1 MKLSLPFLQL
11 PLLFD
16 AGRLAEEIAAIGE
29 AAWMPHPQGFPG
41 NSMLPLVAVDGEPS
55 NESFAGEMRPT
66 PHLERCP
73 YLEQTIATLGV
84 TVGRS
89 RLMRLSGHAEVTRH
103 ADQGYYW
110 LDRVRVH
117 VPVTTQPTVRFEC
130 GDAQVNMAAGT
141 CWIFD
146 TWRQHRVLND
156 AEDERIHLVVDTVGG
171 ERFWAM
177 AMQGRSHDGRAV
189 SGRWEPQQIVPDA
202 QAPRRL
208 VLERANVPRVMT
220 PWELTSRIGF
230 LFAEARPHPG
240 LDALQPIAAHFTRQW
255 QSLWAAHGD
264 HEEGWPEYR
273 RVLDAFMG
281 EVRRLVN
288 DVNLRNELPLAA
300 ALMAQ
305 VGKMAVGGRAA
316 AAAPGMAMMS
326 APLIGAAAAPVS
338 TPAPARTTCTDPRFE
353 RPVFIVSSPRAGS
366 TMLFEAMARAAG
378 AYTIGGESHA
388 LIEGMPELHPA
399 TNGIESNRLTAAA
412 ATAAVADTLR
422 QRFAAA
428 LRDRDGKP
436 PGPGRL
442 RLLEKTPKNS
452 LRVPFLAEV
461 FPEAEFIYLYRD
473 PRETLGSMMDAW
485 NSGRFRTYPSL
496 PSWPG
501 PPWSLLLVPGWRE
514 LIGRPLGEVVCA
526 QWETTTRLLLE
537 DLAALP
543 PQRVQVVRYDLL
555 KQDPE
560 RELRRLCGAVGLD
573 WDQPLTQDL
582 PLSRYT
588 LTPPDP
594 EKWRRHAAAIE
605 PQLARLQATMARAA
619 RFAGVPAA

>member
-1 MKLSLPFLQL
+1 MKLSFPFLQL

-16 AGRLAEEIAAIGE
+16 AGRLAEEIAALGE
-29 AAWMPHPQGFPG
+29 DVWMPHPQGFPG
-41 NSMLPLVAVDGEPS
+41 NSMLPLVAVEGDAA

-66 PHLERCP
+66 PHLARCP
-73 YLEQTIATLGV
+73 YLEQAIASLGV

-110 LDRVRVH
+110 ADRVRVH
-117 VPVTTQPTVRFEC
+117 IPVTTQPTVRFEC

-146 TWRQHRVLND
+146 TWRQHRVLNAAD
-156 AEDERIHLVVDTVGG
+156 DQRIHLVVDTVGG

-177 AMQGRSHDGRAV
+177 AMQGRSHDGRALA
-189 SGRWEPQQIVPDA
+189 GRWEPQQVVPDPR
-202 QAPRRL
+202 APRSL
-208 VLERANVPRVMT
+208 LLERANVPRVMT
-220 PWELTSRIGF
+220 PWELISRIGF
-230 LFAEARPHPG
+230 LFAEAKPHPG
-240 LDALQPIAAHFTRQW
+240 LDALQPIAARFTRQW
-255 QSLWAAHGD
+255 QSLWAAHGE
-264 HEEGWPEYR
+264 HEDGWPEYR
-273 RVLDAFMG
+273 QVLDAFMG
-281 EVRRLVN
+281 EVRRLVG
-288 DVNLRNELPLAA
+288 DATLRNELPLAA

-305 VGKMAVGGRAA
+305 IGKMAVGGRAA

-326 APLIGAAAAPVS
+326 APLIAAAMQA
-338 TPAPARTTCTDPRFE
+338 APARAPRADARFE

-378 AYTIGGESHA
+378 VYTIGGESHA
-388 LIEGMPELHPA
+388 LIEGLPELHPA
-399 TNGIESNRLTAAA
+399 TNGVESNRLTASA
-412 ATAAVADTLR
+412 ATPSVTDTLR

-428 LRDRDGKP
+428 LRDRDGQP
-436 PGPGRL
+436 PAPGPL

-452 LRVPFLAEV
+452 LRVPFLVEV
-461 FPEAEFIYLYRD
+461 FPQAEFIYLYRD

-485 NSGRFRTYPSL
+485 HSGRFRTYPSL

-501 PPWSLLLVPGWRE
+501 PSWSLLLIPGWRE
-514 LIGRPLGEVVCA
+514 LIGKPLGEVVCT
-526 QWETTTRLLLE
+526 QWETTTRLLLD
-537 DLAALP
+537 DLEAHP
-543 PQRVQVVRYDLL
+543 PERVHVVRYDTL

-560 RELRRLCGAVGLD
+560 RELRRLCAAVGMA
-573 WDQPLTQDL
+573 WDRPLEQDL

-594 EKWRRHAAAIE
+594 DKWRRHADAIE
-605 PQLARLQATMARAA
+605 PHMARLQATMARAA
-619 RFAGVPAA
+619 RFAGVAG